1 MWRARH
7 HQLLKPGGSAG
18 LFLGPNPCLNGTSV
32 TTTSPELHET
42 GTSSFATSRTA
53 SVDAEFLSHFPT
65 FVASRVR
72 PGGWSV
78 VMHTQ
83 KQMIISGFVG
93 LLTLIAS
100 TSESLAQCSVRNAMR
115 SVA

>member
-1 MWRARH
+1 
-7 HQLLKPGGSAG
+7 
-18 LFLGPNPCLNGTSV
+18 
-32 TTTSPELHET
+32 
-42 GTSSFATSRTA
+42 
-53 SVDAEFLSHFPT
+53 
-65 FVASRVR
+65 
-72 PGGWSV
+72 
-78 VMHTQ
+78 MHTQ